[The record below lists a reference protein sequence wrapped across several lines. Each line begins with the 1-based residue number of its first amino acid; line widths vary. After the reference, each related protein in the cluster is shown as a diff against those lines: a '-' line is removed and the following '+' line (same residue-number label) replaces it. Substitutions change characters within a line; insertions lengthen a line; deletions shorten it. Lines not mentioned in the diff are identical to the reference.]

1 MDFCGPLP
9 TGEYLFVI
17 IDAYSRFPE
26 VEIVHSTS
34 AKAIIP
40 KMDRIFSTHGI
51 PDTLRSDNG
60 PPFTS
65 NEIREYMQENG
76 INHKKITPLWPQA
89 NSEAERFMKP
99 LMKAIRSANVEG
111 TQWKKHLYRF
121 LLNYRATPH
130 ATTGFAPAELLFNRK
145 IQTKLPQ
152 PQSITI
158 PSDMNARVVENDA
171 KAKAKMKAHADKG
184 TQVSKI
190 QVGDLVLVRQR
201 KQNKLSTRYNPYPF
215 CVTRIKG
222 TMVTA
227 RRKDKYITRNA
238 SHFKVVDVSMDGAD
252 ESSDEEEEVE
262 DSATPPVNAQPQVQA
277 PNVNVNPPRRYPVR
291 NRKSLRRFGNNVYEH

>member
-9 TGEYLFVI
+9 FGEYLFVI

-26 VEIVHSTS
+26 VEIVHSTY

-51 PDTLRSDNG
+51 PDTIRSDNG

-65 NEIREYMQENG
+65 HEIRDYMRENG
-76 INHKKITPLWPQA
+76 ISHKKITPLWPQA
-89 NSEAERFMKP
+89 NSEAENFMKP
-99 LMKAIRSANVEG
+99 LMKTIRSANVEG
-111 TQWKKHLYRF
+111 QQWKKALYRF

-130 ATTGFAPAELLFNRK
+130 STTGFAPAELLFHRK
-145 IQTKLPQ
+145 IKTKLPQ
-152 PQSITI
+152 LLSVAV
-158 PSDMNARVVENDA
+158 PSDVSAQVLENDTTA
-171 KAKAKMKAHADKG
+171 KVKMKAHADKR
-184 TQVSKI
+184 SKTSNI
-190 QVGDLVLVRQR
+190 QIGDSVLVRQR

-215 CVTRIKG
+215 QVTSIKG

-238 SHFKVVDVSMDGAD
+238 SHFKLISSSTNCAD
-252 ESSDEEEEVE
+252 ESSDEEEEVDE
-262 DSATPPVNAQPQVQA
+262 DTARQPVNVQPQERN
-277 PNVNVNPPRRYPVR
+277 PNPPRRYAVR
-291 NRKSLRRFGNNVYEH
+291 NRQWRTQGGAQGA